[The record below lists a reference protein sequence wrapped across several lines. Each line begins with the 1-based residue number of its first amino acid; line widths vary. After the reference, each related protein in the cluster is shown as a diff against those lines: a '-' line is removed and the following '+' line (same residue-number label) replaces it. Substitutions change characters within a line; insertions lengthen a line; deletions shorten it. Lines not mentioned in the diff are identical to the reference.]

1 MTLVAV
7 PSPAACGASRR
18 GGAPS
23 ARSHRQPQT
32 GRATGACT
40 TAGGPLWLRVQA
52 VCAARQ
58 SRRVAAVQARARPDG
73 ACGVS
78 RGQHPC
84 HGPCSYFYQ
93 HDISAAATSA
103 APTPPTIPTALRDL
117 LFFFYFWCRLQVV
130 FKVKVPR
137 TEARA
142 AQQSYVPVND
152 DVIVDGFVDE
162 GLTSEV
168 ARMQAYNLHAMYGSE

>member
-1 MTLVAV
+1 MQYRRRLRAER
-7 PSPAACGASRR
+7 AAEEERR
-18 GGAPS
+18 LQEAI
-23 ARSHRQPQT
+23 ANRR
-32 GRATGACT
+32 RAAQLAHAQQLGDRFGYEYKRFA
-40 TAGGPLWLRVQA
+40 LRVN
-52 VCAARQ
+52 R
-58 SRRVAAVQARARPDG
+58 G
-73 ACGVS
+73 ALQRYKHV
-78 RGQHPC
+78 RGQTAPVVS
-84 HGPCSYFYQ
+84 PEDNIPVTVSFTISYL
-93 HDISAAATSA
+93 HDIAAAASA
-103 APTPPTIPTALRDL
+103 APTLLPQYLLRSL
-117 LFFFYFWCRLQVV
+117 RTWFHYFWCPLQVV